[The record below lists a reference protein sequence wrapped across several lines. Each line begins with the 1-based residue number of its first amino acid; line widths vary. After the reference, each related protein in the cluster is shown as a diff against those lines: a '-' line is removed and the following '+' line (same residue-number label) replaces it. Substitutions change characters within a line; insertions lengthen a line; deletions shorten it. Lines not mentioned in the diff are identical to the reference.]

1 MDTDTAAGT
10 DASTDVEIIDK
21 NERKLKSKK
30 VKGEVLDLQ
39 NGAAF
44 LSGVKIRGGTGL
56 FFALKNPSPGI
67 NDAWSGQDQC
77 VRGNLAKT
85 VLLADEFSDSWT
97 ITMR

>member
-1 MDTDTAAGT
+1 MDTDTAADT
-10 DASTDVEIIDK
+10 DASTDAEFIDK

>member
-1 MDTDTAAGT
+1 MDTDTAAVT
-10 DASTDVEIIDK
+10 DASTDAEFIDK

-56 FFALKNPSPGI
+56 FFSLKNPSPG
-67 NDAWSGQDQC
+67 NNSWSEQGQC

-85 VLLADEFSDSWT
+85 VLFE
-97 ITMR
+97 

>member
-1 MDTDTAAGT
+1 MQVNIDTDIAADT
-10 DASTDVEIIDK
+10 DASTDAEIIDK

-44 LSGVKIRGGTGL
+44 LSGVKIRGGTG
-56 FFALKNPSPGI
+56 FFFSLKNPSPGN
-67 NDAWSGQDQC
+67 NDSWGEQGQC

-85 VLLADEFSDSWT
+85 VIFE
-97 ITMR
+97 

>member
-1 MDTDTAAGT
+1 MQVNIDTDIAADT
-10 DASTDVEIIDK
+10 DASTDAEFIDK

-56 FFALKNPSPGI
+56 FFSLKNPSPG
-67 NDAWSGQDQC
+67 NNSWSEQGQC

-85 VLLADEFSDSWT
+85 VLFE
-97 ITMR
+97 

>member
-1 MDTDTAAGT
+1 M
-10 DASTDVEIIDK
+10 
-21 NERKLKSKK
+21 
-30 VKGEVLDLQ
+30 KGEVLDLQ

>member
-1 MDTDTAAGT
+1 MDTDIKV
-10 DASTDVEIIDK
+10 DAEMSDRTYK

-56 FFALKNPSPGI
+56 FFFLRNPSPGI
-67 NDAWSGQDQC
+67 K
-77 VRGNLAKT
+77 RT
-85 VLLADEFSDSWT
+85 
-97 ITMR
+97 

>member
-1 MDTDTAAGT
+1 MDTDTAADT
-10 DASTDVEIIDK
+10 DASTDAEFIDK

-56 FFALKNPSPGI
+56 FFSLKNPSPG
-67 NDAWSGQDQC
+67 NNSWSEQGQC

-85 VLLADEFSDSWT
+85 VLFE
-97 ITMR
+97 